1 MSDAGNSASSGSS
14 VSSSSAQE
22 LIQPAINQ
30 SVALAVQS
38 AADLLKNIN
47 TIETTVIGVASASW
61 LANPTMVEYQNI
73 IENATQTITFAAEN
87 LAKVGEASAQVLQD
101 LAPK

>member
-1 MSDAGNSASSGSS
+1 MSDAENSADAGNT
-14 VSSSSAQE
+14 AQE
-22 LIQPAINQ
+22 LIQPHINQ

-61 LANPTMVEYQNI
+61 LANPAMSEYKDI
-73 IENATQTITFAAEN
+73 IENATKTITFAAEN
-87 LAKVGEASAQVLQD
+87 LAKVGESGAQVLKD
-101 LAPK
+101 LQP

>member
-1 MSDAGNSASSGSS
+1 MSDSNSPANTA
-14 VSSSSAQE
+14 SAQE
-22 LIQPAINQ
+22 LIQPHLNQ

-61 LANPTMVEYQNI
+61 LANPAMKEYKDI
-73 IENATQTITFAAEN
+73 IESATQTITFAAEN
-87 LAKVGEASAQVLQD
+87 LQKVGESGAQVLKD
-101 LAPK
+101 LKP

>member
-1 MSDAGNSASSGSS
+1 MSDSGNNTPSTSTAT
-14 VSSSSAQE
+14 AQE
-22 LIQPAINQ
+22 LIQPHINQ

-61 LANPTMVEYQNI
+61 LANPAMKEYKDI
-73 IENATQTITFAAEN
+73 IENATQTITFAADN
-87 LAKVGEASAQVLQD
+87 LAKVGEAGAKVLQD
-101 LAPK
+101 LKPE

>member
-1 MSDAGNSASSGSS
+1 MSDASGQDASSDDGN
-14 VSSSSAQE
+14 SAQE
-22 LIQPAINQ
+22 LIQPHLNQ

-61 LANPTMVEYQNI
+61 LANPAMVEYKEI
-73 IENATQTITFAAEN
+73 IESATKTITFVSEN
-87 LAKVGEASAQVLQD
+87 LVKVGEAGASVLKD
-101 LAPK
+101 LKP

>member
-1 MSDAGNSASSGSS
+1 MADPENSPETGST
-14 VSSSSAQE
+14 AQE
-22 LIQPAINQ
+22 LIQPHINQ

-61 LANPTMVEYQNI
+61 LANPAMSEYKDI
-73 IENATQTITFAAEN
+73 IENATKTITFAAEN
-87 LAKVGEASAQVLQD
+87 LAKVGESGAQVLKD
-101 LAPK
+101 LQP